1 MEDHVENTENFP
13 FHRPIPITEGT
24 HCSIQIQHSQVWQS
38 LALDKLSSV
47 HCEIYVM
54 VLFVVYATL
63 LVFLPVR
70 NWSKITNYSSCKD
83 ILSPCSTMF
92 FKPFCDHSF
101 LATLCLSPRLLL
113 LWTKELESMDEV
125 CDGPYTLTHH
135 SCRDLEVPKVSLRYL
150 TRKAG
155 KLYRDM
161 RSWRKRF
168 HRCWTQIFTLNSKR
182 QTDGKGKEALALSP
196 ELS

>member
-1 MEDHVENTENFP
+1 MSWFY
-13 FHRPIPITEGT
+13 
-24 HCSIQIQHSQVWQS
+24 
-38 LALDKLSSV
+38 LLS
-47 HCEIYVM
+47 
-54 VLFVVYATL
+54 ATL

-113 LWTKELESMDEV
+113 LWTKELENMDEV
-125 CDGPYTLTHH
+125 CDGPYTFTHH

-155 KLYRDM
+155 KLYKDM
-161 RSWRKRF
+161 RSWRKRL